1 MLFAKKKNVN
11 GTKNKGNT
19 LQIFLILKSVYEIG
33 TFLCFQRLKALED
46 SESSGQPEIPPPS
59 YREALR
65 LNIKAKHQ
73 MPKVE
78 NS

>member
-1 MLFAKKKNVN
+1 MERKTKVIYSAKFSYFKICLPN
-11 GTKNKGNT
+11 
-19 LQIFLILKSVYEIG
+19 

>member
-1 MLFAKKKNVN
+1 MN
-11 GTKNKGNT
+11 GTKNKGNVT
-19 LQIFLILKSVYEIG
+19 FFTAVCLLIFENLFTIYYYFVSFK
-33 TFLCFQRLKALED
+33 RLKALEKLD

>member
-1 MLFAKKKNVN
+1 MNQLS
-11 GTKNKGNT
+11 TTISRNT
-19 LQIFLILKSVYEIG
+19 L
-33 TFLCFQRLKALED
+33 LCFQRLKALED